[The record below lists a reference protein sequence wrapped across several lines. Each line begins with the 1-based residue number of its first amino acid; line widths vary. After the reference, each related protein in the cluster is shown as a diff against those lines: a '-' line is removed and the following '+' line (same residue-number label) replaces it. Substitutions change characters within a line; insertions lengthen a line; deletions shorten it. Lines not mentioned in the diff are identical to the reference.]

1 MYFRVLI
8 ECLEIE
14 EEEEDKMMQN
24 DTIHN
29 SIIFICDYDTHSLT
43 ATSTVPDDGIAP
55 HYDLLLAAAIDL
67 MPLLKVCNSS
77 ILSLPSMLTMKNEII
92 YSLLVLG
99 GIQSWRKTQNAKL

>member
-1 MYFRVLI
+1 MLMYFRVLI

-55 HYDLLLAAAIDL
+55 HYDLLSQ
-67 MPLLKVCNSS
+67 LLRFNAS
-77 ILSLPSMLTMKNEII
+77 IESM
-92 YSLLVLG
+92 
-99 GIQSWRKTQNAKL
+99 